1 MSPICRVGSSRV
13 QRCVFQV
20 NTNGAMGL
28 ANVVRSNLGNHD
40 VLVVIT
46 ANAACL
52 DVLGPRGT
60 LKMLVDG
67 AGQIKMTKVLVAS

>member
-1 MSPICRVGSSRV
+1 MSLICRAGSSRI
-13 QRCVFQV
+13 QRRVLQV

-28 ANVVRSNLGNHD
+28 ANVVRSNLGNYD
-40 VLVVIT
+40 VLVVT
-46 ANAACL
+46 AANTARL

>member
-1 MSPICRVGSSRV
+1 MTYWLYQP
-13 QRCVFQV
+13 
-20 NTNGAMGL
+20 
-28 ANVVRSNLGNHD
+28 
-40 VLVVIT
+40 
-46 ANAACL
+46 ANAARL